1 MCLKGKIIEA
11 IISIVLSQDKEGY
24 MIKEAAG
31 YNKGKNGKNP
41 NYYFFFQNST
51 MLQV

>member
-1 MCLKGKIIEA
+1 MKKHN
-11 IISIVLSQDKEGY
+11 

-31 YNKGKNGKNP
+31 YGKGKKGKNLFL
-41 NYYFFFQNST
+41 FFSPQNST

>member
-1 MCLKGKIIEA
+1 
-11 IISIVLSQDKEGY
+11 

-31 YNKGKNGKNP
+31 YGKGKKGKNLFL
-41 NYYFFFQNST
+41 FFFFPQNST